1 MKKKHYKYLS
11 IYFFATY
18 FLFAGTGYNVV
29 SYCCNA
35 CADEGFEALATS
47 SCFAIHHHTHTK
59 QNPQQYDLTCNDLN
73 HHSENCHLFRLNTDI
88 PSFQSINQSY
98 LKQFQI
104 LDLFISFSTF
114 FSERT
119 KLLVKNNISPPDI
132 VVHKTGRTILTF
144 HAILL
149 I

>member
-1 MKKKHYKYLS
+1 MKTKHYKYLS

-18 FLFAGTGYNVV
+18 FLLAGAGYNVV

-88 PSFQSINQSY
+88 PSFQALSQSNI
-98 LKQFQI
+98 KQI
-104 LDLFISFSTF
+104 YSVDLFNQICTF
-114 FSERT
+114 LSS
-119 KLLVKNNISPPDI
+119 NIEQTLQYNLPPPDNA
-132 VVHKTGRTILTF
+132 VLKNGRSILTF
-144 HAILL
+144 NAILL